1 MNEAARNYFK
11 TSDQSEIEEIYE
23 QEIFEL
29 KKFFLSR
36 APIAKLFKGRITK
49 LNKLQEAFETVEIKQ
64 TPTVFD
70 ISFPESS
77 INLLESYTSF
87 QASKN
92 KIRLFIS
99 NELNGL
105 NLLMLVQK
113 LIEIE
118 KQHAKEWSLSDKIE
132 LDETVV
138 VSKEPNPI
146 DILNAINEYQQKG
159 NENLEEL
166 KRNEN
171 NPPNVLIQEMK
182 RLSLLFK
189 KY

>member
-29 KKFFLSR
+29 KQFFLSR
-36 APIAKLFKGRITK
+36 APIAKLFKGRIAK
-49 LNKLQEAFETVEIKQ
+49 LNKLQE
-64 TPTVFD
+64 VFD
-70 ISFPESS
+70 EINSNQIKADFEISFPENS
-77 INLLESYTSF
+77 IYLLDSFTNF
-87 QASKN
+87 QAVKN
-92 KIRLFIS
+92 KIRLLIS
-99 NELNGL
+99 NELNGY
-105 NLLMLVQK
+105 NLLLLVQK
-113 LIEIE
+113 LIDLE
-118 KQHAKEWSLSDKIE
+118 KEHAKEWSFTDEIE

-159 NENLEEL
+159 NETLKEL

>member
-1 MNEAARNYFK
+1 MNEVARNYFK

-29 KKFFLSR
+29 KQFFLSR
-36 APIAKLFKGRITK
+36 APIAKLFKGRIAK
-49 LNKLQEAFETVEIKQ
+49 LNKLQAAFEEINSNQIKSD
-64 TPTVFD
+64 FE
-70 ISFPESS
+70 ISFPENS
-77 INLLESYTSF
+77 IYLLDSYTNY
-87 QASKN
+87 QAVKN
-92 KIRLFIS
+92 KIRLLIS
-99 NELNGL
+99 NELNGV
-105 NLLMLVQK
+105 NLIPLVQK
-113 LIEIE
+113 LIDLE
-118 KQHAKEWSLSDKIE
+118 KDHAKQWSILDDSE

-146 DILNAINEYQQKG
+146 DILNAINEYQLKG
-159 NENLEEL
+159 NKTLEEL

-171 NPPNVLIQEMK
+171 NPPIVLIQEMK

>member
-1 MNEAARNYFK
+1 MNELAINYFK
-11 TSDQSEIEEIYE
+11 TSDLSEIEELYE

-29 KKFFLSR
+29 KQFFLSR
-36 APIAKLFKGRITK
+36 APIAKLFKGRIEK
-49 LNKLQEAFETVEIKQ
+49 LKKLQEAFEGANSNQAITEFEIL
-64 TPTVFD
+64 
-70 ISFPESS
+70 FPENA
-77 INLLESYTSF
+77 INLVDSYTNF
-87 QASKN
+87 QAAKN
-92 KIRLFIS
+92 KIRLQIS
-99 NELNGL
+99 NELNGS
-105 NLLMLVQK
+105 NLLLLVHK
-113 LIEIE
+113 LIDLE
-118 KQHAKEWSLSDKIE
+118 KNHAKHWSVLDDIE

-159 NENLEEL
+159 NETLEEL